1 MSLVMTVAERESFLA
16 GVHVGVLSVAR
27 DGRGP
32 LAVPVWYSY
41 EPGGEI
47 LIWMDR
53 DSVKDK
59 AIRKA
64 GRLSLVVQSE
74 VRPYKYV
81 SAEGPVVAN
90 DEPPTREQALAIA
103 SRYLPRDEAVA
114 YVDGALG
121 AGSLLVR
128 MRPER
133 WLSTDYAKMDPP

>member
-1 MSLVMTVAERESFLA
+1 MSFVMTVAERESFFA
-16 GVHVGVLSVAR
+16 GIHVGVLSVAR

-47 LIWMDR
+47 LIWM
-53 DSVKDK
+53 
-59 AIRKA
+59 
-64 GRLSLVVQSE
+64 VQSE

-81 SAEGPVVAN
+81 STEGPVVAN

-121 AGSLLVR
+121 AASVLVR

-133 WLSTDYAKMDPP
+133 WLSTDYGKMDPP